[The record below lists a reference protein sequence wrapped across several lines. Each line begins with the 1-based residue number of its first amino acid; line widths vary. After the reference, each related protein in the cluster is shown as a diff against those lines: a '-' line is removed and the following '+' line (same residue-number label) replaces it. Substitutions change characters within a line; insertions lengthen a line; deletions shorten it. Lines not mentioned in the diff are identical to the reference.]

1 MNLRAPDGGFDEW
14 YVTHWLPR
22 VLCYRRLKD
31 AEELHDALT
40 EALGPKKAK
49 NPLDPVL
56 HLLKGAM
63 GHHKSVRRSKTDL
76 V

>member
-14 YVTHWLPR
+14 YATHWLPR
-22 VLCYRRLKD
+22 VLRYSLED
-31 AEELHDALT
+31 AEDIHDALT

-49 NPLDPVL
+49 NPIFR
-56 HLLKGAM
+56 LLKGAK
-63 GHHKSVRRSKTDL
+63 GHHKSDSSSKTDL